1 MLPSAEFKKVTEID
15 PAFADGFI
23 SLGQAYMESGDYGS
37 AIPPL
42 KHALELNADSL
53 PAHQL
58 LGYALLSQGYASEA
72 IPHLQR
78 LARQNRVGN
87 CADSDRPTAGGR
99 SKSAGCSGGASQ
111 RSRSSLLP
119 GPRQRPAGETIDRH
133 FVRRVSRFRPRAPG
147 DGGKLF
153 RAAPHAGR
161 RKRIPRSAAVCGP
174 ALPEAHLALGEVYA
188 GAFQWPKA
196 EEEFR
201 IQVKL
206 QPGNAEA
213 AYRLGQALLEQ
224 GKAHEARAELV
235 RADRLLPDMPETL
248 YSLGKAA
255 SLEGD
260 AAAAEKAWTKLLSI
274 EKQSSLAAQAH
285 FGLAGIYRK
294 QGKTAEAQA
303 RNARIPKL
311 AKQFVSAAIFR
322 TTRFATLAG
331 ALTVIREDE
340 DMEAMRNRLMWNLY
354 SALLDCLLCG
364 AGLLLLCVIGAL
376 PLTAAEP
383 SSQDPGLGMA
393 VPGRG

>member
-1 MLPSAEFKKVTEID
+1 MIHALLFFWLAWQIASPQAAQHMQAGITADKERKFDVAIAEFKKVTELD
-15 PAFADGFI
+15 PAFTDGFI

-42 KHALELNADSL
+42 KHALELSPDSP
-53 PAHQL
+53 PAHEL
-58 LGYALLSQGYASEA
+58 LGYALLSQGFASEA

-78 LARQNRVGN
+78 SSDKTALGIAEIQTGQLPEAVANLQAALAAHPNDPDLLYYLGRASGLLAKQSIDTLL
-87 CADSDRPTAGGR
+87 AAYPDSARAHQ
-99 SKSAGCSGGASQ
+99 AMA
-111 RSRSSLLP
+111 
-119 GPRQRPAGETIDRH
+119 ENY
-133 FVRRVSRFRPRAPG
+133 FVLRRMPDAEKEYREALNLR
-147 DGGKLF
+147 
-153 RAAPHAGR
+153 
-161 RKRIPRSAAVCGP
+161 P

-224 GKAHEARAELV
+224 GKAHEARGELA
-235 RADRLLPDMPETL
+235 RADRLMPEMPETL

-260 AAAAEKAWTKLLSI
+260 AAAAEKAWTKLLSV

-294 QGKTAEAQA
+294 QGKTAEAQHEMQEFQSLQ
-303 RNARIPKL
+303 N
-311 AKQFVSAAIFR
+311 
-322 TTRFATLAG
+322 
-331 ALTVIREDE
+331 
-340 DMEAMRNRLMWNLY
+340 N
-354 SALLDCLLCG
+354 
-364 AGLLLLCVIGAL
+364 
-376 PLTAAEP
+376 
-383 SSQDPGLGMA
+383 SSQPQSSGQQDSQH
-393 VPGRG
+393 